1 MSSKVKTA
9 VIMAAGMGTRFGDMT
24 ETIPKGF
31 IKVGGQSM
39 VERSIHT
46 LINCGIERIIIGTG
60 YHREAYEA
68 MARQY
73 PQIKCH
79 FSPRYAETNSMY
91 TLWNCRDIIGKDD
104 FLLLESDLVFQKTA
118 ITSLIDCPQPDLMLV
133 TPVTK
138 FQDQY
143 YIQVDEDKVLSG
155 CSTNKD
161 ELTVYGE
168 MVGIHKIS
176 NRFYQKMCEDYALKL
191 DNSPKLGYEFELED
205 ISRNHLPLHV
215 LKVDGLKWYEIDDT
229 ADLAYAEEHILPYL
243 CCPESPDCQ
252 ALQEKQTNPF
262 PPMNIKRNILLNPGP
277 ATTTDT
283 VKMAQVVPDICPR
296 EKEFA
301 GMMKSLRADLL
312 KVAHAPAEKYTSVL
326 FCGSGTI
333 NIDICLNSLLPE
345 GKKVLVVNN
354 GAYSTRAVEICQY
367 YGLPH
372 IDLKSSVYEQP
383 DLEAVARTL
392 DEDPDVYLVYTTHHE
407 TGTGVLNPIREIGAL
422 AHKHGAIFVVDTT
435 SSLGMIPFD
444 MEADNVD
451 FCMASAQKGLMA
463 MTGLSF
469 IIGNEAEIRKSKDY
483 PKRSYYCNLYLQ
495 YDFFERTGEMHFTPP
510 VQTIYATMQALK
522 EYFAEGESAKFA
534 RHRRVFEAIHK
545 GLDELGFKDVI
556 KRELQSGLVVSVLYP
571 NDPNWDF
578 ERIHDYCYSHGFT
591 IYPGKISTTNTFRLC
606 ALGTID
612 TPDIE
617 AFFHVLRDALIHEGV
632 QIPISY

>member
-73 PQIKCH
+73 PQIECH

-176 NRFYQKMCEDYALKL
+176 NRFYQKMCEDYAQKV
-191 DNSPKLGYEFELED
+191 DHSPKLGYEFELED

-252 ALQEKQTNPF
+252 ALQSKQTNPF

-333 NIDICLNSLLPE
+333 NIDICLNSLLPAE
-345 GKKVLVVNN
+345 KKVLVVNN

-392 DEDPDVYLVYTTHHE
+392 DENPDVALVYTTHHE

-422 AHKHGAIFVVDTT
+422 AHQHGAIFVVDTT

-469 IIGNEAEIRKSKDY
+469 IIGNEEEIRKSKDY

-522 EYFAEGESAKFA
+522 EYFAEGETAKFA

-556 KRELQSGLVVSVLYP
+556 RRDLQSGLVVSVLYP

-578 ERIHDYCYSHGFT
+578 ERVHDYCYDHGFT
-591 IYPGKISTTNTFRLC
+591 IYPGKITGTDTFRLC
-606 ALGTID
+606 TLGAIEPQDID
-612 TPDIE
+612 DFFVVLAEGMKSLGIE
-617 AFFHVLRDALIHEGV
+617 LPA
-632 QIPISY
+632 